1 MLQPDDTFTQALR
14 YTQADVDR
22 FADVTGDH
30 NPIHSDPD
38 YAAQTPFRRPIIH
51 GMLSAGVFSRVL
63 GTQFPGEGTI
73 YLRQTLDFKRPM
85 YVDTDYEAVL
95 TVQQVDREKHRA
107 VVTTTI
113 RDGAGKVTVQGEA
126 EIMHRTLL

>member
-1 MLQPDDTFTQALR
+1 MLQPDDTFTERLR
-14 YTQADVDR
+14 YTQADVNR
-22 FADVTGDH
+22 FAEATGDH

-51 GMLSAGVFSRVL
+51 GMLSAGVFSRLL

-73 YLRQTLDFKRPM
+73 YLRQMLEFKRPM
-85 YVDTDYEAVL
+85 YVETDYEAVL
-95 TVQQVDREKHRA
+95 TVQSVDRDRHRA

-113 RDGAGKVTVQGEA
+113 QDEAGKILVQGEA